1 MQTIYFSSDIN
12 MLSEFQER
20 DTQSDSLKFDDIDT
34 LLKWIDKLQHKYVV
48 VADYDNVAKD
58 INKLI
63 SSNKL
68 PQNIIVL
75 EKVPAIPTGKMLISH
90 GVKAYGNSR
99 MLTHHYNQMLQ
110 TVANGNRW
118 TYPELT
124 SALVQSTKKDF
135 LPKESKELIKEKL
148 TKKERKVVYLILE
161 GFTNDAIAS
170 RLEITTR
177 TVKAHISSIFEKLHV
192 NDRVSLILLLK

>member
-48 VADYDNVAKD
+48 VADYDSVAKD